1 MAGLACCCT
10 LHSNVINVLSHE
22 ITHGQSVP
30 GGRNRIAARELE
42 RHNRLYYVDA
52 KLEIPDREYDA
63 LMTKLMRWRLL
74 IRNFIRRAAPA

>member
-1 MAGLACCCT
+1 MANLFPEE
-10 LHSNVINVLSHE
+10 E
-22 ITHGQSVP
+22 IESL
-30 GGRNRIAARELE
+30 RRELE